1 MRSVM
6 SAVMRTSLRVFAGL
20 AGALALHAVAQ
31 PTPDAEGALPDMPA
45 ARAPSSAEL
54 DVQTVEIPRAS
65 MKDAEDAPQTLTAYW
80 VASSTSPTSPIKAP
94 AGGSPVVIAL
104 HGCSGLYTQT
114 GTDAK
119 ALGSRYRGYA
129 QWLRARGYAVVF
141 PDSFGP
147 RGKPHGICTERTAA
161 RDINGT
167 VRRADVLAT
176 IRWVAT
182 QPGVDARRIVLL
194 GWSNG
199 AQAVLEAVD
208 GSRAWPADT
217 PPVNR
222 AVAFYPGCA
231 SAQKRADYRLN
242 APLLLLAGGN
252 DDWTP
257 ADHCQALQTAVLA
270 RQPQAR
276 FELDMF
282 GGAYHGF
289 DGTAPVKERS
299 GIPNGR
305 QNGRHTGTV
314 TVGGD
319 PAAREAAFAKLAA
332 WLDAPHP

>member
-1 MRSVM
+1 MQWHFIAFDLV
-6 SAVMRTSLRVFAGL
+6 VVVVVL
-20 AGALALHAVAQ
+20 AHGWLEPRATVESEELHAKGRRRHGNA
-31 PTPDAEGALPDMPA
+31 DAE
-45 ARAPSSAEL
+45 
-54 DVQTVEIPRAS
+54 Q
-65 MKDAEDAPQTLTAYW
+65 DAEDAPQTLTAYW
-80 VASSTSPTSPIKAP
+80 VASPVKAP
-94 AGGSPVVIAL
+94 ATGAPVVIAL
-104 HGCSGLYTQT
+104 HGCSGLYTQV
-114 GTDAK
+114 GADAK

-129 QWLRARGYAVVF
+129 QWLGARGYAVVF

-147 RGKPHGICTERTAA
+147 RGKPHGICTERAA
-161 RDINGT
+161 TRDINGA

-176 IRWVAT
+176 MRWVAA
-182 QPGVDARRIVLL
+182 QPGVDAHRIVLL

-208 GSRAWPADT
+208 ASRAWPADT
-217 PPVNR
+217 PAVNR

-231 SAQKRADYRLN
+231 SAQKRPDYRLN

-289 DGTAPVKERS
+289 DGTAAVKERN
-299 GIPNGR
+299 GIPKGR
-305 QNGRHTGTV
+305 RYGTV

>member
-1 MRSVM
+1 MRL
-6 SAVMRTSLRVFAGL
+6 SLRVL
-20 AGALALHAVAQ
+20 AALTSALALHAFAQ

-54 DVQTVEIPRAS
+54 GVQTVEIPRAFL
-65 MKDAEDAPQTLTAYW
+65 KDADDAPPTLTAYW
-80 VASSTSPTSPIKAP
+80 VASPLKAP
-94 AGGSPVVIAL
+94 ATGTPVVIAL
-104 HGCSGLYTQT
+104 HGCSGLYTPA
-114 GTDAK
+114 GADAK

-129 QWLRARGYAVVF
+129 QWLGARGYAVVF

-147 RGKPHGICTERTAA
+147 RGKPHGICTERTAT
-161 RDINGT
+161 RDINGA

-176 IRWVAT
+176 IRWVAG

-208 GSRAWPADT
+208 ASRAWPTDT
-217 PPVNR
+217 PAVNR

-231 SAQKRADYRLN
+231 SAQKRPDYRLN

-289 DGTAPVKERS
+289 DGTAALKERN
-299 GIPNGR
+299 GIPKGR
-305 QNGRHTGTV
+305 RYGTV

>member
-1 MRSVM
+1 MCPQCP
-6 SAVMRTSLRVFAGL
+6 VMRLLLRVVAAL
-20 AGALALHAVAQ
+20 AGALALHAAAQ

-45 ARAPSSAEL
+45 ARAPSAAEL
-54 DVQTVEIPRAS
+54 GVQTVEIPRAS
-65 MKDAEDAPQTLTAYW
+65 MKDAEDAPPTLTAYW
-80 VASSTSPTSPIKAP
+80 VASPVKAP
-94 AGGSPVVIAL
+94 ATGTPVVIAL
-104 HGCSGLYTQT
+104 HGCSGLYTPA
-114 GTDAK
+114 GADAK

-129 QWLRARGYAVVF
+129 QWLGARGYAVVF

-147 RGKPHGICTERTAA
+147 RGKPHGICTERTAT
-161 RDINGT
+161 RDINGA

-176 IRWVAT
+176 IRWVAG

-208 GSRAWPADT
+208 ASRAWPADT
-217 PPVNR
+217 PVVNR

-231 SAQKRADYRLN
+231 SAQKRPDYRLN

-289 DGTAPVKERS
+289 DGTATVTERN
-299 GIPNGR
+299 GIPKGR
-305 QNGRHTGTV
+305 RYGTV

>member
-1 MRSVM
+1 MPV
-6 SAVMRTSLRVFAGL
+6 VMRVSLRML
-20 AGALALHAVAQ
+20 AALACGLALHAAAQ
-31 PTPDAEGALPDMPA
+31 PTPDAEGGLPDMPA

-54 DVQTVEIPRAS
+54 GVQTVEIPRAF

-80 VASSTSPTSPIKAP
+80 IAP
-94 AGGSPVVIAL
+94 SGKPPAAGAPVVIAL
-104 HGCSGLYTQT
+104 HGCSGLYTQS

-119 ALGSRYRGYA
+119 ALGARYRGYA

-147 RGKPHGICTERTAA
+147 RGKPHGICTERIAG
-161 RDINGT
+161 RDIDGA
-167 VRRADVLAT
+167 VRRADILAT
-176 IRWVAT
+176 IRWVAG
-182 QPGVDARRIVLL
+182 QPGVDAHRIVLL

-217 PPVNR
+217 PAIDR
-222 AVAFYPGCA
+222 AVAFYPGCV
-231 SAQKRADYRLN
+231 SAQKRRDYRLN

-252 DDWTP
+252 DDWTT
-257 ADHCQALQTAVLA
+257 ADHCQALQAAVLA

-276 FELDMF
+276 FELDVF

-305 QNGRHTGTV
+305 RHGTV

-332 WLDAPHP
+332 WLDAPRP

>member
-1 MRSVM
+1 MR
-6 SAVMRTSLRVFAGL
+6 ASLRLLVAL

-54 DVQTVEIPRAS
+54 GVQTVEIPRAS
-65 MKDAEDAPQTLTAYW
+65 VKDAEDAPQTLTAYW
-80 VASSTSPTSPIKAP
+80 VASPVKAP
-94 AGGSPVVIAL
+94 ATGAPVVIAL
-104 HGCSGLYTQT
+104 HGCSGLYTQV
-114 GTDAK
+114 GADAK

-129 QWLRARGYAVVF
+129 QWLGARGYAVVF

-147 RGKPHGICTERTAA
+147 RGKPHGICTERTAT
-161 RDINGT
+161 RDINGA

-176 IRWVAT
+176 MRWVAA
-182 QPGVDARRIVLL
+182 QPGADANRIVLL

-208 GSRAWPADT
+208 ASRAWPADT
-217 PPVNR
+217 PAVNR

-231 SAQKRADYRLN
+231 SAQKRPDYRLN

-257 ADHCQALQTAVLA
+257 VDHCQALQTAVLA

-289 DGTAPVKERS
+289 DGTAPVKERN
-299 GIPNGR
+299 GIPKGR
-305 QNGRHTGTV
+305 RYGTV

>member
-1 MRSVM
+1 MRSVT
-6 SAVMRTSLRVFAGL
+6 RTSLRLLVAL
-20 AGALALHAVAQ
+20 VGAMALHAVAQ
-31 PTPDAEGALPDMPA
+31 PTPGAEGALPDMPA

-54 DVQTVEIPRAS
+54 GVQTVEIPRAS
-65 MKDAEDAPQTLTAYW
+65 VKDAEDAPQTLTAYW
-80 VASSTSPTSPIKAP
+80 VATPAKAP
-94 AGGSPVVIAL
+94 AAGAPVVIAL
-104 HGCSGLYTQT
+104 HGCSGLYTQA
-114 GTDAK
+114 GADAK

-129 QWLRARGYAVVF
+129 QWLGARGYAVVF

-147 RGKPHGICTERTAA
+147 RGKPHGICTERYAA
-161 RDINGT
+161 RDINGA

-176 IRWVAT
+176 IRWVAA

-199 AQAVLEAVD
+199 AQAVLETVD
-208 GSRAWPADT
+208 GSRPWPADT
-217 PPVNR
+217 PPVDR

-231 SAQKRADYRLN
+231 AAQQRPDYRLN
-242 APLLLLAGGN
+242 APLLLLAGAN

-257 ADHCQALQTAVLA
+257 VDHCQALQTAVLA

-276 FELDMF
+276 FALELFD
-282 GGAYHGF
+282 GAYHGF

-305 QNGRHTGTV
+305 RHGVV

-319 PAAREAAFAKLAA
+319 PAAREAAFMKLAA
-332 WLDAPHP
+332 WLQAPRP

>member
-1 MRSVM
+1 MT
-6 SAVMRTSLRVFAGL
+6 RTSLRVLAAL
-20 AGALALHAVAQ
+20 AGALAL
-31 PTPDAEGALPDMPA
+31 PA
-45 ARAPSSAEL
+45 ARALSSAEL
-54 DVQTVEIPRAS
+54 GVQTVEIPRAS

-80 VASSTSPTSPIKAP
+80 VASPLKAP
-94 AGGSPVVIAL
+94 ATGAPVVIAL
-104 HGCSGLYTQT
+104 HGCSGLYTPA
-114 GTDAK
+114 GADVR

-129 QWLRARGYAVVF
+129 QWLGARGYAVVF

-147 RGKPHGICTERTAA
+147 RGKPHGICTERTAT
-161 RDINGT
+161 RDINGA

-176 IRWVAT
+176 IRWVAG

-208 GSRAWPADT
+208 ASRAWPADT

-231 SAQKRADYRLN
+231 SAQKRPDYRLN

-289 DGTAPVKERS
+289 DGTAPVTER
-299 GIPNGR
+299 NGVPK
-305 QNGRHTGTV
+305 GRRYGTV

>member
-1 MRSVM
+1 MRLVTR
-6 SAVMRTSLRVFAGL
+6 ASLRVLVAL
-20 AGALALHAVAQ
+20 AGVLALHAAAQ

-45 ARAPSSAEL
+45 ARAPSSSEL
-54 DVQTVEIPRAS
+54 GVQTVEIPRAT

-80 VASSTSPTSPIKAP
+80 VTSPAKAP
-94 AGGSPVVIAL
+94 AAGTPVVVAL
-104 HGCSGLYTQT
+104 HGCSGLYTQA
-114 GTDAK
+114 GADAK

-147 RGKPHGICTERTAA
+147 RGKPHGICTERNAT
-161 RDINGT
+161 RDINGA
-167 VRRADVLAT
+167 VRRADILAT
-176 IRWVAT
+176 IRWVAG

-217 PPVNR
+217 PSVDR

-231 SAQKRADYRLN
+231 SAQKRPDYRLN

-252 DDWTP
+252 DDRTP

-305 QNGRHTGTV
+305 RHGTV

-332 WLDAPHP
+332 WLDAPRP

>member
-1 MRSVM
+1 MT
-6 SAVMRTSLRVFAGL
+6 RTSLRVLAAL

-45 ARAPSSAEL
+45 ARALSSAEL
-54 DVQTVEIPRAS
+54 GVQTVEIPRES

-80 VASSTSPTSPIKAP
+80 VASPLKAP
-94 AGGSPVVIAL
+94 ATGAPVVIAL
-104 HGCSGLYTQT
+104 HGCSGLYTPA
-114 GTDAK
+114 GADVR

-129 QWLRARGYAVVF
+129 QWLGARGYAVVF

-147 RGKPHGICTERTAA
+147 RGKPHGICTERTAT
-161 RDINGT
+161 RDINGA

-176 IRWVAT
+176 IRWVAG

-208 GSRAWPADT
+208 ASRAWPADT

-231 SAQKRADYRLN
+231 SAQKRPDYRLN

-289 DGTAPVKERS
+289 DGTAPVTER
-299 GIPNGR
+299 NGVPK
-305 QNGRHTGTV
+305 GRRYGTV

>member
-1 MRSVM
+1 MP
-6 SAVMRTSLRVFAGL
+6 ASLRAL
-20 AGALALHAVAQ
+20 AAVACAALALQAFAQ
-31 PTPDAEGALPDMPA
+31 PTPDAEGGLPDMPA

-54 DVQTVEIPRAS
+54 GVQTVEIPRAF

-80 VASSTSPTSPIKAP
+80 IAPAAKAP
-94 AGGSPVVIAL
+94 AAGAPVVIAL
-104 HGCSGLYTQT
+104 HGCSGLYTPS
-114 GTDAK
+114 GTDAR

-147 RGKPHGICTERTAA
+147 RGKPHGICTERLAA
-161 RDINGT
+161 RDIDGA
-167 VRRADVLAT
+167 VRRADILAAM
-176 IRWVAT
+176 RWVAG

-217 PPVNR
+217 PPVDR
-222 AVAFYPGCA
+222 AVAFYPGCVA
-231 SAQKRADYRLN
+231 AQKRSDYRLN

-257 ADHCQALQTAVLA
+257 ADHCQALQAAVLA

-276 FELDMF
+276 FELDVF
-282 GGAYHGF
+282 GGTYHGF
-289 DGTAPVKERS
+289 DGTAPVRERS
-299 GIPNGR
+299 GIPSGR
-305 QNGRHTGTV
+305 RHGTV

-332 WLDAPHP
+332 WLDAPRP

>member
-1 MRSVM
+1 
-6 SAVMRTSLRVFAGL
+6 
-20 AGALALHAVAQ
+20 
-31 PTPDAEGALPDMPA
+31 
-45 ARAPSSAEL
+45 
-54 DVQTVEIPRAS
+54 
-65 MKDAEDAPQTLTAYW
+65 
-80 VASSTSPTSPIKAP
+80 
-94 AGGSPVVIAL
+94 
-104 HGCSGLYTQT
+104 
-114 GTDAK
+114 
-119 ALGSRYRGYA
+119 
-129 QWLRARGYAVVF
+129 
-141 PDSFGP
+141 
-147 RGKPHGICTERTAA
+147 
-161 RDINGT
+161 
-167 VRRADVLAT
+167 
-176 IRWVAT
+176 
-182 QPGVDARRIVLL
+182 VDARRIVLL

-208 GSRAWPADT
+208 ASRAWPADT
-217 PPVNR
+217 PAVNR

-231 SAQKRADYRLN
+231 SAQKRPDYRLN

-289 DGTAPVKERS
+289 DGTAAIKERN
-299 GIPNGR
+299 GIPKGR
-305 QNGRHTGTV
+305 RYGTV

>member
-1 MRSVM
+1 MRP
-6 SAVMRTSLRVFAGL
+6 VMRASLRVVAVL
-20 AGALALHAVAQ
+20 AGALLALHALAQ
-31 PTPDAEGALPDMPA
+31 PTPDADGALPDMPA
-45 ARAPSSAEL
+45 ARAPSAAEL
-54 DVQTVEIPRAS
+54 GVQTVEIPRAV

-80 VASSTSPTSPIKAP
+80 VKPGITPAGKAP
-94 AGGSPVVIAL
+94 AAGLPVVIAL
-104 HGCSGLYTQT
+104 HGCSGLYTQA

-119 ALGSRYRGYA
+119 ALGTRYRGYA
-129 QWLRARGYAVVF
+129 QWLAARGYAVVL

-147 RGKPHGICTERTAA
+147 RGKPHGICTERFAA
-161 RDINGT
+161 RDINGA
-167 VRRADVLAT
+167 VRRADILAT
-176 IRWVAT
+176 MRWLAA

-199 AQAVLEAVD
+199 AQAVLETVD
-208 GSRAWPADT
+208 ASLAWPADT
-217 PPVNR
+217 PAVER

-231 SAQKRADYRLN
+231 SALQRAKYQLN

-257 ADHCQALQTAVLA
+257 ADRCQALQTAVLA

-276 FELDMF
+276 FELETF

-289 DGTAPVKERS
+289 DGTAPVTERS

-305 QNGRHTGTV
+305 RHGTV

>member
-1 MRSVM
+1 MRLL
-6 SAVMRTSLRVFAGL
+6 LRVVAAL
-20 AGALALHAVAQ
+20 AGALALHAAAQ

-45 ARAPSSAEL
+45 ARAPSAAEL
-54 DVQTVEIPRAS
+54 GVQTVEIPRAS
-65 MKDAEDAPQTLTAYW
+65 MKDAEDAPPTLTAYW
-80 VASSTSPTSPIKAP
+80 VASPVKAP
-94 AGGSPVVIAL
+94 ATGTPVVIAL
-104 HGCSGLYTQT
+104 HGCSGLYTPA
-114 GTDAK
+114 GADAK

-129 QWLRARGYAVVF
+129 QWLGARGYAVVF

-147 RGKPHGICTERTAA
+147 RGKPHGICTERTAT
-161 RDINGT
+161 RDINGA

-176 IRWVAT
+176 IRWVAG

-208 GSRAWPADT
+208 ASRAWPADT
-217 PPVNR
+217 PVGNR
-222 AVAFYPGCA
+222 AGAFYPGCA
-231 SAQKRADYRLN
+231 SAQKRPDYRLN

-289 DGTAPVKERS
+289 DGTAAVTER
-299 GIPNGR
+299 NGVPK
-305 QNGRHTGTV
+305 GRRYGTV

>member
-1 MRSVM
+1 
-6 SAVMRTSLRVFAGL
+6 MRTSLRVL
-20 AGALALHAVAQ
+20 AALASALALHAAAQ

-54 DVQTVEIPRAS
+54 GVQTVEIPRAS

-80 VASSTSPTSPIKAP
+80 VASPVKAS
-94 AGGSPVVIAL
+94 ATGAPVVIAL
-104 HGCSGLYTQT
+104 HGCSGLYTQA
-114 GTDAK
+114 GADAK

-129 QWLRARGYAVVF
+129 QWLGARGYAVVF

-147 RGKPHGICTERTAA
+147 RGKPHGICTERTAT
-161 RDINGT
+161 RDINGA

-176 IRWVAT
+176 IRWVAG

-208 GSRAWPADT
+208 ASRAWPADT
-217 PPVNR
+217 PAINR

-231 SAQKRADYRLN
+231 SAQKRPDYRLN

-257 ADHCQALQTAVLA
+257 VDHCQALQTAVLA

-289 DGTAPVKERS
+289 DGTAAVKERN
-299 GIPNGR
+299 GIPKGR
-305 QNGRHTGTV
+305 RYGTV

-332 WLDAPHP
+332 WLDAANP

>member
-1 MRSVM
+1 
-6 SAVMRTSLRVFAGL
+6 MRTSLRVL
-20 AGALALHAVAQ
+20 AALASALALHAAAQ

-54 DVQTVEIPRAS
+54 GVQTVEIPRAS

-80 VASSTSPTSPIKAP
+80 VASPVKAP
-94 AGGSPVVIAL
+94 ATGAPVVIAL
-104 HGCSGLYTQT
+104 HGCSGLYTQA
-114 GTDAK
+114 GADAK

-129 QWLRARGYAVVF
+129 QWLGARGYAVVF

-147 RGKPHGICTERTAA
+147 RGKPHGICTERTAT
-161 RDINGT
+161 RDINGA

-176 IRWVAT
+176 IRWVAG

-208 GSRAWPADT
+208 ASRPWPVDA
-217 PPVNR
+217 PGVNR

-231 SAQKRADYRLN
+231 SAQKRPDYQLN

-252 DDWTP
+252 DDWTQ

-289 DGTAPVKERS
+289 DGTAPVKERN
-299 GIPNGR
+299 GIPKGR
-305 QNGRHTGTV
+305 RYGTV

-319 PAAREAAFAKLAA
+319 PAAREAAFGKLAA

>member
-1 MRSVM
+1 MR
-6 SAVMRTSLRVFAGL
+6 ASLRALAAMAG
-20 AGALALHAVAQ
+20 AALALHAIAQ

-54 DVQTVEIPRAS
+54 GVQTVEIPRAS
-65 MKDAEDAPQTLTAYW
+65 VKDAEDAPQTLTAYW
-80 VASSTSPTSPIKAP
+80 VASPGKVP
-94 AGGSPVVIAL
+94 AAGAPVVIAL
-104 HGCSGLYTQT
+104 HGCSGLYTQA
-114 GTDAK
+114 GADAK

-147 RGKPHGICTERTAA
+147 RGKPHGICTERNAT
-161 RDINGT
+161 RDINGA
-167 VRRADVLAT
+167 VRRADILAT

-182 QPGVDARRIVLL
+182 QPGVDAHRIVLL

-199 AQAVLEAVD
+199 AQAVLEAAD

-217 PPVNR
+217 PLVNR

-231 SAQKRADYRLN
+231 SAQKRSDYRLN
-242 APLLLLAGGN
+242 TPLLLLAGGN

-289 DGTAPVKERS
+289 DGTAPVEERAGMS
-299 GIPNGR
+299 NKR
-305 QNGRHTGTV
+305 RHGTV

-332 WLDAPHP
+332 WLDAPRP

>member
-1 MRSVM
+1 MRPQR
-6 SAVMRTSLRVFAGL
+6 AVIRASLRVLAAL
-20 AGALALHAVAQ
+20 AGALALYATAQ
-31 PTPDAEGALPDMPA
+31 PTPDAEGAVPDMPA
-45 ARAPSSAEL
+45 ARAPSAAEL
-54 DVQTVEIPRAS
+54 GVQTVEIPRAS
-65 MKDAEDAPQTLTAYW
+65 AKDAEDTPQTLTAYW
-80 VASSTSPTSPIKAP
+80 VAPPQKAP
-94 AGGSPVVIAL
+94 AAGAPVIVAL
-104 HGCSGLYTQT
+104 HGCSGLYTPA

-129 QWLRARGYAVVF
+129 QWLSARGYAVVL

-147 RGKPHGICTERTAA
+147 RGKPHGICTERYAA
-161 RDINGT
+161 RDINGA
-167 VRRADVLAT
+167 VRRADILAT
-176 IRWVAT
+176 MRWVAA

-208 GSRAWPADT
+208 ASRHWPADT
-217 PPVNR
+217 PHIDR

-231 SAQKRADYRLN
+231 SAQKRSDYRLN
-242 APLLLLAGGN
+242 APLLLLAGAN

-276 FELDMF
+276 FELEMF

-289 DGTAPVKERS
+289 DGTTSVRERT

-305 QNGRHTGTV
+305 RHGTV

-319 PAAREAAFAKLAA
+319 PAAREAAFTKLAA
-332 WLDAPHP
+332 WLDAPRP

>member
-1 MRSVM
+1 MR
-6 SAVMRTSLRVFAGL
+6 ASLRALAAMAG
-20 AGALALHAVAQ
+20 AALALHAIAQ

-54 DVQTVEIPRAS
+54 GVQTVEIPRAS

-80 VASSTSPTSPIKAP
+80 VASPGKVP
-94 AGGSPVVIAL
+94 AAGAPVVIAL
-104 HGCSGLYTQT
+104 HGCSGLYTQA
-114 GTDAK
+114 GADAK

-147 RGKPHGICTERTAA
+147 RGKPHGICTERNAT
-161 RDINGT
+161 RDINGA
-167 VRRADVLAT
+167 VRRADILAT

-199 AQAVLEAVD
+199 AQAVLEAAD

-217 PPVNR
+217 PLVNR

-231 SAQKRADYRLN
+231 SAQKRSDYRLN
-242 APLLLLAGGN
+242 TPLLLLAGGN

-289 DGTAPVKERS
+289 DGTAPVEERAGMS
-299 GIPNGR
+299 NKR
-305 QNGRHTGTV
+305 RHGTV

-332 WLDAPHP
+332 WLDAPRP

>member
-1 MRSVM
+1 
-6 SAVMRTSLRVFAGL
+6 MRTSLRVL
-20 AGALALHAVAQ
+20 AALASALALHAAAQ

-54 DVQTVEIPRAS
+54 GVQTVEIPRAS

-80 VASSTSPTSPIKAP
+80 VASPVKAP
-94 AGGSPVVIAL
+94 ATGAPVVIAL
-104 HGCSGLYTQT
+104 HGCSGLYTQA
-114 GTDAK
+114 GADAK

-129 QWLRARGYAVVF
+129 QWLGARGYAVVF

-147 RGKPHGICTERTAA
+147 RGKPHGICTERTAT
-161 RDINGT
+161 RDINGA

-176 IRWVAT
+176 IRWVAG

-208 GSRAWPADT
+208 ASRAWPADT
-217 PPVNR
+217 PAVNR

-231 SAQKRADYRLN
+231 SAQKRPDYRLN

-289 DGTAPVKERS
+289 DGTTPVKERN
-299 GIPNGR
+299 GIPKGR
-305 QNGRHTGTV
+305 RYGTV

-319 PAAREAAFAKLAA
+319 PAARETAFAKLAA